1 MANANRH
8 RYLTVTLVTS
18 HWPEVAKISI
28 SSEIIYCKPLFHNYG
43 GQCEVKGNIPPE
55 VISAA
60 GQPQSVAKV
69 VASLSN
75 NDYLT
80 IKQLSDDSGLSVSQV
95 SSGLKQCRF
104 RGWVLSTQGAVKGKG
119 RPRHLWELRISPLE
133 LIRELETEA
142 KTKHMI
148 LAKAV
153 KRLRAEL
160 EI

>member
-1 MANANRH
+1 M
-8 RYLTVTLVTS
+8 
-18 HWPEVAKISI
+18 
-28 SSEIIYCKPLFHNYG
+28 YG
-43 GQCEVKGNIPPE
+43 GQQEVKGNIPPE
-55 VISAA
+55 VLSAA
-60 GQPQSVAKV
+60 GHPQSVAKV
-69 VASLSN
+69 VSSLSN

-80 IKQLSDDSGLSVSQV
+80 IKQLSEDSGLSISQV

-104 RGWVLSTQGAVKGKG
+104 RGWVLSTQGAVQGKG
-119 RPRHLWELRISPLE
+119 RPRHLWELKVSPLE

-160 EI
+160 DK